1 MVEREYRLFPLFL
14 GIEGILY
21 GYFLHLDLAG
31 RFSDSVPA
39 KYIAIALCL
48 IMALTALRRPAGRLT
63 AAALA
68 LTLLSDTFLLLL
80 DACYPVGVA
89 CFCGVQTLYLLRI
102 RRAGGWPAPVCAA
115 LRCGLAVLG
124 LICAGVLGA
133 LNPLTVLALLYFS
146 QLLCN
151 GLESLCL
158 RPRGAGVRLFSAG
171 LLLFLGC
178 DLCVGLHN
186 LSGLLQSPLPA
197 ALTSFAA
204 VGMWLFYLPSQV
216 LITLSG
222 RWDFPPKGG
231 TS

>member
-1 MVEREYRLFPLFL
+1 MERKYRLFPLFL
-14 GIEGILY
+14 GVEGILY
-21 GYFLHLDLAG
+21 GFFLNLDLAG
-31 RFSDSVPA
+31 RFSESVPA
-39 KYIAIALCL
+39 KYLAIALCL
-48 IMALTALRRPAGRLT
+48 AMALTALRRPAGRLM

-68 LTLLSDTFLLLL
+68 LTLLADTFLLLL
-80 DACYPVGVA
+80 DVCYPVGVA
-89 CFCGVQTLYLLRI
+89 CFCGVQALYLVRI
-102 RRAGGWPAPVCAA
+102 RRAGGWPAPLCLV
-115 LRCGLAVLG
+115 LRCGLAAAGLIGAGALG
-124 LICAGVLGA
+124 LLD
-133 LNPLTVLALLYFS
+133 PLTALALVYFS

-151 GLESLCL
+151 GLESLFL

-186 LSGLLQSPLPA
+186 LPLPIPT

-216 LITLSG
+216 LLTLSG

>member
-1 MVEREYRLFPLFL
+1 MERKYRLFPLFL
-14 GIEGILY
+14 GVEGVLY
-21 GYFLHLDLAG
+21 GFFLNLDLTG
-31 RFSDSVPA
+31 RFSESVPV
-39 KYIAIALCL
+39 KYLAIALCL
-48 IMALTALRRPAGRLT
+48 AMALTALRRPAGRLM

-80 DACYPVGVA
+80 DTDYQAGVA
-89 CFCGVQTLYLLRI
+89 FFCGVQALYLVRI
-102 RRAGGWPAPVCAA
+102 RRAGGWPAPLCLV
-115 LRCGLAVLG
+115 LRCGLAAAGLIGAGALG
-124 LICAGVLGA
+124 LLD
-133 LNPLTVLALLYFS
+133 PLTALALVYFS

-151 GLESLCL
+151 GLESLFL
-158 RPRGAGVRLFSAG
+158 RPRGVGVRLFSAG

-186 LSGLLQSPLPA
+186 LPLPIPT

-216 LITLSG
+216 LLTLSG